1 MSNAA
6 PALQEG
12 FWPWELDP
20 DYQPN
25 QRASALYGARTCA
38 AYMFLGQSQKLRAK
52 EHGNV
57 YTGVGTIGHKWLEL
71 RIQMGPEIAAKYL
84 LGKLDQVP
92 DDFPQALDEVWE
104 WLGESGHLIR
114 GAEYLTEHEV
124 EFQAGSCLLTGH
136 IDLIQVLR
144 TLGVVSDWKFYNDL
158 SWLPP
163 IEEDLQMYAYGV
175 GAAILCPELE
185 HIQVH
190 RVACYHLKSEVLDLG
205 PETLA
210 LAREALTEEVD
221 KIWANRTTFT
231 PGAQCLTCLI
241 KKDCPAFASHEA
253 HLDTTEIVPYT
264 SGEVDSAE
272 HAIKLMI
279 ACKVVEGRIDAVKDA
294 CKRWVESNAKIEDP
308 STKKLWGPW
317 SSKKDT
323 IMDPAAALGQLGKL
337 VGSTT
342 KALAAAKTSKSGME
356 AVMKDQKGEDGKG
369 LFKPKE
375 RKDFFD
381 SLRASGVIERREGSD
396 KWEWRNPPKP
406 KKAK

>member
-1 MSNAA
+1 MTSEVVVT
-6 PALQEG
+6 QGG

-20 DYQPN
+20 DYQPT

-38 AYMFLGQSQKLRAK
+38 AYMFLGQAQKLRQK
-52 EHGNV
+52 EHGNA
-57 YTGVGTIGHKWLEL
+57 YTGIGTIGHKWLEL
-71 RIQMGPEIAAKYL
+71 RIQMGEEIAAKYL

-104 WLGESGHLIR
+104 WLGESGLLIQ

-144 TLGVVSDWKFYNDL
+144 TLGVVVDWKFYNDL

-163 IEEDLQMYAYGV
+163 IEDDLQMFAYGV

-190 RVACYHLKSEVLDLG
+190 RVACYHLKSDVLDLDQ
-205 PETLA
+205 ETLG
-210 LAREALTEEVD
+210 LAREAITEEVD

-231 PGAQCLTCLI
+231 PGAQCLTCLL
-241 KKDCPAFASHEA
+241 KKDCPAYAGHEA
-253 HLDTTEIVPYT
+253 HLDTTELAPYT

-279 ACKVVEGRIDAVKDA
+279 ACKVVEGRIDEVKAA
-294 CKRWVESNAKIEDP
+294 CKRWVEANDKIEDP

-317 SSKKDT
+317 SSKKDA

-337 VGSTT
+337 VGNTT
-342 KALAAAKTSKSGME
+342 TALEAAKTSKSAME
-356 AVMKDQKGEDGKG
+356 KVMKAQKDAAGKG
-369 LFKPKE
+369 LFKPKD
-375 RKDFFD
+375 RKAFFD
-381 SLRASGVIERREGSD
+381 GLRSSGVIERQEVSD
-396 KWEWRNPPKP
+396 KWEWRNPPK